1 MTDEAEWKKR
11 FLVFSILRIAGL
23 ALFLLGIGIAFTGLL
38 KPGGW
43 PLLGGILA
51 IVGALEAVLIG
62 RILKKAWRD
71 TCSGSGSWPKWV
83 RPATASASR
92 SMDGG

>member
-1 MTDEAEWKKR
+1 MIDQAEWKRR
-11 FLVFSILRIAGL
+11 FLVFSVLRIVGL
-23 ALFLLGIGIAFTGLL
+23 ALFLLGIAIAFSNLL

-51 IVGALEAVLIG
+51 IVGAVEAVLIG

-71 TCSGSGSWPKWV
+71 Q
-83 RPATASASR
+83 
-92 SMDGG
+92 

>member
-1 MTDEAEWKKR
+1 MIDEAEWKKR
-11 FLVFSILRIAGL
+11 FLIFSVLRISGL
-23 ALFLLGIGIAFTGLL
+23 ALFLLGVAIAFSDLL

-51 IVGALEAVLIG
+51 ILGAVEAVLIG

-71 TCSGSGSWPKWV
+71 Q
-83 RPATASASR
+83 
-92 SMDGG
+92 

>member
-1 MTDEAEWKKR
+1 MIDEAEWKKR
-11 FLVFSILRIAGL
+11 FLLFSVLRISGL
-23 ALFLLGIGIAFTGLL
+23 ALFLLGVAIAFSDLL

-51 IVGALEAVLIG
+51 ILGAVEAVLIG

-71 TCSGSGSWPKWV
+71 Q
-83 RPATASASR
+83 
-92 SMDGG
+92 

>member
-1 MTDEAEWKKR
+1 MIDEAEWKKR
-11 FLVFSILRIAGL
+11 FLLFSVLRISGL
-23 ALFLLGIGIAFTGLL
+23 ALFLLGIAIAFSNLL

-51 IVGALEAVLIG
+51 ILGAVEAVLIG

-71 TCSGSGSWPKWV
+71 K
-83 RPATASASR
+83 
-92 SMDGG
+92 

>member
-1 MTDEAEWKKR
+1 MIDDAEWKRR
-11 FLVFSILRIAGL
+11 FLVFSALRIAGL
-23 ALFLLGIGIAFTGLL
+23 ALFLMGIAIAFSDLL

-51 IVGALEAVLIG
+51 ILGAVEAVLIG

-71 TCSGSGSWPKWV
+71 Q
-83 RPATASASR
+83 
-92 SMDGG
+92 